1 MEFGKQLKQRRKDL
15 NLTQADVAE
24 KLYVTRQTVS
34 NWEVG
39 KNYLD
44 LNMLIKISDVYQVSI
59 DSLLRG
65 DEDLKDYIDRG
76 KASRAFDTV
85 CAAVL
90 IIIGLFNYNQSA
102 VTSNVWSSLTGT
114 AISLAGL
121 FVILYRRKI
130 KYLFAGESK
139 EKYNERMKS
148 VKIGPSGWILLIS
161 LVAIELLCLI
171 FGNKKASWLAT
182 GTVFLLFGL
191 FDFYQLF
198 KERK

>member
-39 KNYLD
+39 KNYPD

-76 KASRAFDTV
+76 KASRAFNTV
-85 CAAVL
+85 CAVVL

-102 VTSNVWSSLTGT
+102 VTTNVWSGLTGV

-121 FVILYRRKI
+121 FVILYRRRAG
-130 KYLFAGESK
+130 YLFAGESE
-139 EKYNERMKS
+139 EKYNERIRS
-148 VKIGPSGWILLIS
+148 VNIQPGGWILLIS
-161 LVAIELLCLI
+161 VIARELVCLI
-171 FGNKKASWLAT
+171 FGGRKAGWLAT
-182 GTVFLLFGL
+182 GTVFLFLGL
-191 FDFYQLF
+191 SEFYQMF
-198 KERK
+198 RERK